1 MGADWQWKFT
11 GEGPKQGV
19 GGVCSCWATDHLNP
33 KRVVACAPFHSNP
46 LVCTIKKVQEII
58 ELSFIFKQ
66 QEVWGGAACL
76 DQLKSNY
83 VVKLF
88 FKTLLN
94 TFLLKKQ
101 LLDLEDRV
109 FDEILSYYTQIV
121 GNFESFNLMP
131 FLKTLETFAAL

>member
-1 MGADWQWKFT
+1 M
-11 GEGPKQGV
+11 
-19 GGVCSCWATDHLNP
+19 
-33 KRVVACAPFHSNP
+33 
-46 LVCTIKKVQEII
+46 
-58 ELSFIFKQ
+58 
-66 QEVWGGAACL
+66 

-131 FLKTLETFAAL
+131 FLKRLETFAALKRAKNGPRKGPKCKK

>member
-1 MGADWQWKFT
+1 M
-11 GEGPKQGV
+11 
-19 GGVCSCWATDHLNP
+19 
-33 KRVVACAPFHSNP
+33 
-46 LVCTIKKVQEII
+46 
-58 ELSFIFKQ
+58 
-66 QEVWGGAACL
+66 
-76 DQLKSNY
+76 DQLKSTY